1 MDVLVVVVIMKH
13 NRMEGKFFWGGV
25 TSSMFL
31 LPILQ
36 DAKEERVK
44 IEIVLSQGDGV
55 MRRKLHD
62 FGMQGTAAAAG

>member
-1 MDVLVVVVIMKH
+1 
-13 NRMEGKFFWGGV
+13 MEGKCLGGF

>member
-13 NRMEGKFFWGGV
+13 NRMEGKCLGGF

>member
-1 MDVLVVVVIMKH
+1 
-13 NRMEGKFFWGGV
+13 
-25 TSSMFL
+25 MFL

-55 MRRKLHD
+55 MRSKLHD
-62 FGMQGTAAAAG
+62 FGMQGTAAAAGRTAEKPGKSAGRSRYTSFSTQNCSKGT

>member
-1 MDVLVVVVIMKH
+1 
-13 NRMEGKFFWGGV
+13 
-25 TSSMFL
+25 MFL
-31 LPILQ
+31 LPIVQ

-62 FGMQGTAAAAG
+62 FGM